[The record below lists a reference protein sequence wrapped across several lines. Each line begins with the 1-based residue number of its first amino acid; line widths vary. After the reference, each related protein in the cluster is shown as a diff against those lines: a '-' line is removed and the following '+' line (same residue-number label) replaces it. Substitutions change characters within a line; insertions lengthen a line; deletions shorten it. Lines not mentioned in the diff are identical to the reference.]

1 MKRRARKR
9 NGAVASRS
17 LRVEALEHRNLLSS
31 NAATTAWEKALV
43 VDSNGTLW
51 AVDTSSAYTSRP
63 LGGTGRIM
71 LDVAFDTSGQLF
83 GVASSGLYQINVSE
97 YNGNINP
104 NPTVSSVF
112 LGQIRADDGAAVNL
126 EALEFDDQNRLY
138 AAGNYAPTGRD
149 WLYEVDEDPDS
160 GELVAQRLREL
171 SIDDDG
177 DGQPDRY
184 FEVAGDLD
192 LSPTAAICVTTEEG
206 ELLRLTSQSKDYS
219 SLAVVGNTGR
229 GDLYG
234 LMYLASPGRLVGFGP
249 KNAYGQNLIYRISL
263 DNGSLTQLATLV
275 NPTRVIYGAAA
286 VSKYVLPDLVPHSLD
301 AQPDPEVPIVAGG
314 TFDVS
319 FSVANLRARSASNFK
334 VGFYLS
340 RDETL
345 DAGDVALGVYSL
357 GGLGANGNTG
367 LLTTTLTAPAYTHAL
382 WNGNGTYHVI
392 MVVDVHNQVI
402 ETEEDNN
409 TACADVVVE
418 MPKDYG
424 DAPAPYPTLAADD
437 GARHDLL
444 RGGPFLGAA
453 VDGEA
458 DGRPD
463 PDARGDD
470 HHGVDDED
478 GVTFLDP
485 LIPGQPARVR
495 VDMSHSPVGGR
506 LTGWI
511 DFNRDGD
518 WADAGEKIIHDRAM
532 AAGEVATVQ
541 FTVPATAIPGATYA
555 RFRISTEAGLGYD
568 GLAPDG
574 EVEDYQVAVAAS
586 DVGTVA
592 WQKLTGQTPVSGGLG
607 YLVTPARNGFL
618 TAVLLAGAGAQTT
631 MRLYRFDSDGSIRV
645 VDVGDLRVDNAAS
658 VAGTEYFLEVKNLA
672 SNADLLFANLVRQ
685 VGNNVTVHG
694 TDGGD
699 AFAARHQASGVPEIS
714 INGLLYDS
722 SLLSGFSYLAFDG
735 GPGDNSASLTG
746 SAGRDLIEIRPDG
759 ARVEAPG
766 LTIDVNACRQID
778 VDGAGG
784 DDEAWLDGTGVAGG
798 YLRLWPLYGTWTA
811 AGEPFNHTLANVA
824 TVHALADGGDDTAAL
839 YDSKGDDVFYGGP
852 TSPHGTRFVGTTP
865 GRVFDNEVVGY
876 ANVYAYARA
885 GGNDAAELYDSNT
898 SADSF
903 FGKPG
908 DGTFYGPEFYLR
920 AIGFERVNAHASDD
934 GFADAA
940 RLYDSDG
947 DDTFYAGPT
956 SPEGTTM
963 AGTTAAG
970 WSYAN
975 AVSGFRYVTGYS
987 ENGGADVAH
996 LYDSDASRDYYV
1008 AKQEYVTLYGSTFS
1022 STVLGFDDVR
1032 GYASDDGFNDTAFLN
1047 DSDGDDT
1054 FDAGPRS
1061 PEGTRLSG
1069 TTLGGRT
1076 YSFAVEGFRAV
1087 SAFATAGGSDRA
1099 EMYDSDTSRDVF
1111 VGAPGDSTIKGP
1123 DFTCRAVG
1131 FHEVSAYASPND
1143 GFDDVAQLYDSDGDD
1158 VFYAGP
1164 TSPEGTKLVGTT
1176 LAGWTFSNSADGFR
1190 YVYGYAKA
1198 GGNDVAEFY
1207 DAAGSDDA
1215 FVGKPAYGVLY
1226 GPEFQLRASL
1236 FEQVNVYA
1244 SDPGDRAKLY
1254 DSDGDDAFH
1263 AGPSSPVGTRLSGTT
1278 LAGHGFAHTLAG
1290 FYYVNAYAYAGGSDR
1305 AYLYGSAGAVDYL
1318 SASLEGRYAKFY
1330 DGMSYRVHA
1339 ERFERYEV
1347 RGTPGD
1353 NDQASLFDSSG
1364 NDHVEGDATI
1374 DPALAV
1380 LIGAGQRYDLYDFGR
1395 VKVTGSTGTD
1405 TKHVVAALDY
1415 VLQTVGTWIDV

>member
-1 MKRRARKR
+1 MERSNR
-9 NGAVASRS
+9 GAVGDGPMRI
-17 LRVEALEHRNLLSS
+17 LRVESLEDRRLLSVLAAEQEFVYLLNRARHDPVAYEIEQGLSVDLSYVDPRPPLAVNDSLFASARFHAEEMAEHDYFAHQSAVTGDWPNKMARDHGYALPSWYPVDGNNIESLAAGTWFTTAIVVLNALIVDEGVDPPGHRNHLLGIGDFW
-31 NAATTAWEKALV
+31 AASREIGVGYAYNSAAYY
-43 VDSNGTLW
+43 DHYW
-51 AVDTSSAYTSRP
+51 AVHATRT
-63 LGGTGRIM
+63 
-71 LDVAFDTSGQLF
+71 
-83 GVASSGLYQINVSE
+83 
-97 YNGNINP
+97 
-104 NPTVSSVF
+104 
-112 LGQIRADDGAAVNL
+112 
-126 EALEFDDQNRLY
+126 
-138 AAGNYAPTGRD
+138 
-149 WLYEVDEDPDS
+149 DP
-160 GELVAQRLREL
+160 A
-171 SIDDDG
+171 
-177 DGQPDRY
+177 
-184 FEVAGDLD
+184 
-192 LSPTAAICVTTEEG
+192 
-206 ELLRLTSQSKDYS
+206 
-219 SLAVVGNTGR
+219 
-229 GDLYG
+229 
-234 LMYLASPGRLVGFGP
+234 
-249 KNAYGQNLIYRISL
+249 
-263 DNGSLTQLATLV
+263 
-275 NPTRVIYGAAA
+275 
-286 VSKYVLPDLVPHSLD
+286 
-301 AQPDPEVPIVAGG
+301 G
-314 TFDVS
+314 TF
-319 FSVANLRARSASNFK
+319 L
-334 VGFYLS
+334 
-340 RDETL
+340 T
-345 DAGDVALGVYSL
+345 GVVYDD
-357 GGLGANGNTG
+357 ANGNKR
-367 LLTTTLTAPAYTHAL
+367 Y
-382 WNGNGTYHVI
+382 
-392 MVVDVHNQVI
+392 
-402 ETEEDNN
+402 
-409 TACADVVVE
+409 
-418 MPKDYG
+418 
-424 DAPAPYPTLAADD
+424 
-437 GARHDLL
+437 
-444 RGGPFLGAA
+444 
-453 VDGEA
+453 
-458 DGRPD
+458 
-463 PDARGDD
+463 
-470 HHGVDDED
+470 
-478 GVTFLDP
+478 
-485 LIPGQPARVR
+485 
-495 VDMSHSPVGGR
+495 
-506 LTGWI
+506 
-511 DFNRDGD
+511 
-518 WADAGEKIIHDRAM
+518 DAGE
-532 AAGEVATVQ
+532 
-541 FTVPATAIPGATYA
+541 
-555 RFRISTEAGLGYD
+555 GLG
-568 GLAPDG
+568 G
-574 EVEDYQVAVAAS
+574 VAVAAGAYATTTNAAGGWALEVGEGTYTVS
-586 DVGTVA
+586 ASGGALGGPASVDVSVVGDNVEVDFIAGRSWGLVDFDTARPLGTVDF
-592 WQKLTGQTPVSGGLG
+592 
-607 YLVTPARNGFL
+607 VTRPAERPADGTLEYRFHAARDAVL
-618 TAVLLAGAGAQTT
+618 TAQLSGEGVGPGTEMT
-631 MRLYRFDSDGSIRV
+631 LYRRGADRSLQQLAVGSARI
-645 VDVGDLRVDNAAS
+645 DWETTAAGEEYVLH
-658 VAGTEYFLEVKNLA
+658 VAGLT
-672 SNADLLFANLVRQ
+672 ADVDLTLANLVSPA
-685 VGNNVTVHG
+685 GADVTVYG

-699 AFAARHQASGVPEIS
+699 AFEASGTS
-714 INGLLYDS
+714 FTINGLAYSAAQFVSPETVRFVAGD
-722 SLLSGFSYLAFDG
+722 GFDVAR
-735 GPGDNSASLTG
+735 LTG
-746 SAGRDLIEIRPDG
+746 SAGSDQITLAPHSAELAGGAIRWLVDG
-759 ARVEAPG
+759 AE
-766 LTIDVNACRQID
+766 QID

-852 TSPHGTRFVGTTP
+852 ASPHGTRFVGTTP

-908 DGTFYGPEFYLR
+908 DGTFYGPGFYLR
-920 AIGFERVNAHASDD
+920 AIGFERVNARASDD

-1305 AYLYGSAGAVDYL
+1305 VYLYGSAGAVDYL